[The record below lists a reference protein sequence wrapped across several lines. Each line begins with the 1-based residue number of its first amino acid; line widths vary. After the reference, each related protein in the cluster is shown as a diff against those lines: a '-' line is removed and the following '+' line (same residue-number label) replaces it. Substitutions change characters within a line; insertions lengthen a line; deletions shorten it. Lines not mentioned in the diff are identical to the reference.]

1 MDKPHIQVLSPC
13 HESWDAM
20 MPTSAGRHCAACQ
33 KVVVDFTQ
41 KTDAEILTYLAGASR
56 QPCGRFR
63 AEQLGRPL
71 QPAAT
76 ANRWRSWLA
85 SVLALGGVLGSGRV
99 AAQASSPQSGG
110 GPTPFTTSAA
120 PSATTA
126 ATPKSAEAPVAMPRG
141 ANEPLVVR
149 GLVTDAT
156 TGERLPGVT
165 VVVQG
170 TSQGVSTGANG
181 EFELTLTEHD
191 ASGML
196 VVSFVGYTNQPVAI
210 ASFGTTAPLPIKL
223 TAAVMGLGEMIV
235 VGGYNAR
242 KPYPWHPRAFVSW
255 GKYWLTRP
263 FRR

>member
-1 MDKPHIQVLSPC
+1 MAKPFIQVQSPC
-13 HESWDAM
+13 HESWAAM
-20 MPTSAGRHCAACQ
+20 TPTSTGRHCAACQ

-41 KTDAEILTYLAGASR
+41 KTDAEILTYLARAGS

-76 ANRWRSWLA
+76 VNRWRSWLA

-110 GPTPFTTSAA
+110 GPTPITSSSALSATAAAA
-120 PSATTA
+120 PKPTQASAT
-126 ATPKSAEAPVAMPRG
+126 MPRG
-141 ANEPLVVR
+141 ADEPLVVR
-149 GLVTDAT
+149 GIVTDAT
-156 TGERLPGVT
+156 TGDRLPGVT

-170 TSQGVSTGANG
+170 TSRGVSTGANG

-210 ASFGTTAPLPIKL
+210 ASFSTTAPLPIKL

-255 GKYWLTRP
+255 SKYWLTRP